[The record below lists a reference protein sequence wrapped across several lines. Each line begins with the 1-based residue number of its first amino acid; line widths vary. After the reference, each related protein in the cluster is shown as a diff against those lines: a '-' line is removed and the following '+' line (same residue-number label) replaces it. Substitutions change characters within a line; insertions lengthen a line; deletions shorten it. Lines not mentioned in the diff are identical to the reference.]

1 MIEKKWSRPVADKEG
16 QTIRAMTPKWGEI
29 TAGEI
34 VTPIQGELVSGSL
47 DTVLAGLST
56 DTRAIMPG
64 QIFLAL
70 RGERF
75 DGHDFLNKAVE
86 KGTSC
91 LILEQ
96 GHPLDISAMG
106 DASVIAV
113 PDTLTALGD
122 LAGWW
127 RRSHL
132 VRVAAVTGSMGKTTV
147 KEMAANILGLS
158 RKTLKN
164 KGNLNNLI
172 GLPLTILSMDEGH
185 DRAVLEMGM
194 NRPGEIGRLTEIA
207 DPDMGL
213 ITNVAKVHLEG
224 VGDIKGVARA
234 KAELLYKISSEAQ
247 IIINGDDP
255 LLWDVASPFRKRLIT
270 YGTRPDNDIRA
281 TDVRDHGTEGISFTL
296 QYVDLSIPL
305 RINVPGMHNLYNA
318 LAASAIAMDMSESS
332 DNIINGLKQYQGIK
346 GRFTLIALRD
356 GITLVDD
363 TYNANPTSLKAAL
376 DAAKALAAN
385 KRRIIVGLGEMM
397 ELGNETMPAHQEAG
411 RMVAAVGASYL
422 FVMGDHAREI
432 IFGAL
437 DAGFPWENTRAVQSH
452 EEMSQQI
459 KDVVQHSDLILL
471 KGSRK
476 MRLELISE
484 SLKGLLSE
492 EG

>member
-1 MIEKKWSRPVADKEG
+1 MIEKKWSRPVAAKEG

-34 VTPIQGELVSGSL
+34 MTPIQGELISGGL

-56 DTRAIMPG
+56 DTREIMPG
-64 QIFLAL
+64 QVFLAL

-75 DGHDFLNKAVE
+75 DGHDFLDKAIE
-86 KGTSC
+86 KGASC

-96 GHPLDISAMG
+96 GYPVHISAMG
-106 DASVIAV
+106 NASILAV
-113 PDTLTALGD
+113 SDTLTALGD

-127 RRSHL
+127 RRSHP

-147 KEMAANILGLS
+147 KEMAASILGLS

-185 DRAVLEMGM
+185 DLAVLEMGM

-207 DPDMGL
+207 DPDIGL

-224 VGDIKGVARA
+224 VGDIMGVARA
-234 KAELLYKISSEAQ
+234 KAELLYKISSEAR

-255 LLWDVASPFRKRLIT
+255 LLWDVASPFRNRLMT
-270 YGTRPDNDIRA
+270 YGTGPKNDIRA
-281 TDVRDHGTEGISFTL
+281 TNVRDHGEEGVTFTL
-296 QYVDLSIPL
+296 LYANHSIP
-305 RINVPGMHNLYNA
+305 IQISVPGKHNLYNA
-318 LAASAIAMDMSESS
+318 LAASAIAIGMNVSS
-332 DNIINGLKQYQGIK
+332 DNIINGLKQYQGVK

-363 TYNANPTSLKAAL
+363 TYNANPASLKAAL
-376 DAAKALAAN
+376 DAAKTLAAD
-385 KRRIIVGLGEMM
+385 KKRIIVGLGEMM
-397 ELGNETMPAHQEAG
+397 ELGNETMSAHQEVG
-411 RMVAAVGASYL
+411 RLVAAVGASYL

-437 DAGFPWENTRAVQSH
+437 DAGFPWENARAVQSH

-459 KDVVQHSDLILL
+459 KNVVQHSDLILL